1 MLMFEQECLSRLQG
15 IYAGARF
22 ASADHKFACGRY
34 FPTQAFNFAFKDTI
48 KGLFPKA
55 NPKTDFWRFFAINLA
70 SGAHALKQQA
80 PAQQA
85 ASKTACSGRLLAKR
99 AAAPHLLDHT

>member
-1 MLMFEQECLSRLQG
+1 MLV
-15 IYAGARF
+15 RF
-22 ASADHKFACGRY
+22 ASADHQFACGRY

-70 SGAHALKQQA
+70 SGAHALA
-80 PAQQA
+80 E
-85 ASKTACSGRLLAKR
+85 SCST
-99 AAAPHLLDHT
+99 AAAWLH